1 MKQVFHYRNEVIKIL
16 HTIHLTKDD
25 VVAIIAKYF
34 NTTVSNV
41 HIDYEVD
48 LMKYGTNIINSY
60 EEKPLAI
67 ISQASEELECRK
79 DVEKYPRW

>member
-1 MKQVFHYRNEVIKIL
+1 MIKIL

-25 VVAIIAKYF
+25 VVSIIAKHF

-41 HIDYEVD
+41 HIDYEVN
-48 LMKYGTNIINSY
+48 LAKYGTNIINTY
-60 EEKPLAI
+60 EEKPLAVI
-67 ISQASEELECRK
+67 TRASEELKCRK